1 MDEGQLVYMISRL
14 VLGAAAVF
22 FAVVFWSKTRDT
34 AWMFVVIGVIAGY
47 AETVYSV
54 LRNFGITGRAGPVT
68 GSVPFLSILLSNLP
82 AVFFLAAF
90 VTALTRKYRKSRRRA
105 GI

>member
-1 MDEGQLVYMISRL
+1 
-14 VLGAAAVF
+14 
-22 FAVVFWSKTRDT
+22 
-34 AWMFVVIGVIAGY
+34 MFVVLGVIAGY

-54 LRNFGITGRAGPVT
+54 LRNFGITGRAGPVI

-82 AVFFLAAF
+82 SAFFLAAF
-90 VTALTRKYRKSRRRA
+90 VSALILKCRKPRRRA

>member
-22 FAVVFWSKTRDT
+22 FAIVFWSKTRDT
-34 AWMFVVIGVIAGY
+34 AWMLVVIGVIAGY
-47 AETVYSV
+47 AETLYSV
-54 LRNFGITGRAGPVT
+54 LRSFGITGQAGPAI
-68 GSVPFLSILLSNLP
+68 GSVPLLFILLSNLP

-90 VTALTRKYRKSRRRA
+90 VTAVTR
-105 GI
+105 